1 MLNLLYYD
9 MKATIKRSWCYFII
23 LTLLAFIVRFLLS
36 DAFISFFTDINFI
49 YGIVIGVVA
58 GGFLAAMGILV
69 ILIIIVYQTQWFD
82 ENILSA
88 QGQLTNMLP
97 VKSHQIILSKIITS
111 LIWSILLG
119 IMAIGVVCIVLVG
132 TDYFKTLAESIVE
145 IGLNNNVNI
154 NLPKFIILSGIY
166 FITGVT
172 SFICLCFLSQMIGQM
187 SAYLKNTVV
196 FFSFVFIMALSLFIE
211 YKAAIFMGIT
221 LPASFEMNNILNFC
235 IQAMTKLTI
244 INVFMIVIYWILS
257 SAILKNHLNVV

>member
-1 MLNLLYYD
+1 MLKLLYYD
-9 MKATIKRSWCYFII
+9 MKATIKRSWCYFIVI
-23 LTLLAFIVRFLLS
+23 TLLAFLVRFLLS

-58 GGFLAAMGILV
+58 GGFLAAMGVLV
-69 ILIIIVYQTQWFD
+69 VLIIIVYQTQWFD

-132 TDYFKTLAESIVE
+132 TDYFKTLAESVVE
-145 IGLNNNVNI
+145 IGINNHVNI
-154 NLPKFIILSGIY
+154 NLPKFITFAGIY
-166 FITGVT
+166 FITGIT

-196 FFSFVFIMALSLFIE
+196 LLSFVFIFALSLFIE
-211 YKAAIFMGIT
+211 YIAAVLMGIT
-221 LPASFEMNNILNFC
+221 LPTALDMNGILNFC
-235 IQAMTKLTI
+235 VQAMSKLTI
-244 INVFMIVIYWILS
+244 LNVCAIVIYWILS
-257 SAILKNHLNVV
+257 SVILKKHLNVV